1 MVNNCYQQT
10 DNVDLN
16 LLHKYICL
24 NKDNKLALNDPN
36 FLLLPKI
43 LFKKQ

>member
-24 NKDNKLALNDPN
+24 NKDNKL
-36 FLLLPKI
+36 FYKEKI
-43 LFKKQ
+43 LSS